1 VGFLASL
8 GMTVHSFYAARAG
21 RRGDSMTR
29 EIHVGT
35 LALILSFAPFAFS
48 QTKSAA
54 TPSAG
59 VDWKALDHKWLDSER
74 TGDLDYLEKFFAD
87 SYVLVLAN
95 GQTYTKKEWLGIL
108 RGPDRPTLLVLDPEN
123 IQVHVFGN
131 VAILTDHT
139 TIKGHDRKGNSM
151 DGEYNV
157 FRVVI
162 KKDGNWLAT
171 GVVMNPDLSKK

>member
-1 VGFLASL
+1 MRRL
-8 GMTVHSFYAARAG
+8 YA
-21 RRGDSMTR
+21 
-29 EIHVGT
+29 GT
-35 LALILSFAPFAFS
+35 LALFLSFAPSVFGQS
-48 QTKSAA
+48 KSAESA
-54 TPSAG
+54 SAG

-74 TGDLDYLEKFFAD
+74 TGDLDYLERFFAD

-108 RGPDRPTLLVLDPEN
+108 RGPDRPTLLTLDPEN

-139 TIKGHDRKGNSM
+139 TIKGHDSKGASL

-162 KKDGNWLAT
+162 RQNGKWLAT